1 MTIMFLSHIKADD
14 VTSPKLPF
22 PYPTLICFGSADYND
37 TDDISFLPA
46 ASHTKRCRST
56 KGNSSFSK
64 HMIHVL
70 IIIFSVRPV
79 PKVKMQM

>member
-1 MTIMFLSHIKADD
+1 MFPPHIKADD
-14 VTSPKLPF
+14 VASPKLPF
-22 PYPTLICFGSADYND
+22 PYPTLIRIDSADYDD
-37 TDDISFLPA
+37 TDDISFLPP
-46 ASHTKRCRST
+46 ASCAKRRRST